1 MGSKLFLIFGKNF
14 TERLSELLSTFS
26 KTSWRNRLFHFFFS
40 FRCVI
45 RLWAKL
51 FWHVAQN
58 FPQSCQNWF
67 LRVHT
72 TILMEEKTFLKID
85 FFFEI
90 WANFFPTFGKK
101 YSANLAELLSKR
113 SDEQYG
119 VQPTTSLKTSS
130 SLSGFWSK
138 HFLNFR
144 IIFLQKCENCFLRTD
159 TNTSIKKIFFE
170 KFSSYFGIRSKPF
183 LALGRNSTE
192 RLSELFSTCSKVC
205 WRNRLFH
212 FFSLFVV

>member
-1 MGSKLFLIFGKNF
+1 M
-14 TERLSELLSTFS
+14 
-26 KTSWRNRLFHFFFS
+26 
-40 FRCVI
+40 
-45 RLWAKL
+45 
-51 FWHVAQN
+51 AQN

-113 SDEQYG
+113 SDEQYD

-130 SLSGFWSK
+130 SLSGYWSK
-138 HFLNFR
+138 PFLNFR

-170 KFSSYFGIRSKPF
+170 NFSSFFGIRSKHF
-183 LALGRNSTE
+183 LAFGRNSTE
-192 RLSELFSTCSKVC
+192 RLSELFSTCSKIC